1 MLGRWGISVVVG
13 EIDEPQAA
21 LVDFLS
27 RLAEMVGDG
36 AEPERRPMRE
46 PSSDKEK
53 QSGQGAA
60 RRALKE
66 RPMAEN
72 VVPEAII
79 ASLCGQFEN
88 RIP

>member
-1 MLGRWGISVVVG
+1 
-13 EIDEPQAA
+13 
-21 LVDFLS
+21 
-27 RLAEMVGDG
+27 
-36 AEPERRPMRE
+36 MRE
-46 PSSDKEK
+46 PSSDKERLK
-53 QSGQGAA
+53 QSDQGAA

-66 RPMAEN
+66 RRTAEN

>member
-1 MLGRWGISVVVG
+1 
-13 EIDEPQAA
+13 
-21 LVDFLS
+21 
-27 RLAEMVGDG
+27 
-36 AEPERRPMRE
+36 MRE
-46 PSSDKEK
+46 PSSDKERLK

-66 RPMAEN
+66 RPTAEN